1 VEGAVSER
9 SADGPVRVA
18 HVTTVDMTHRFLLM
32 GQLRHLRAEGFDV
45 TAISAPGPHVNDIEA
60 EGIHHIAWPHATRS
74 WDPGADVRAFRELV
88 AILREGR
95 FHVVHTHN
103 PKPGVMGRLA
113 ARVAGVPVVVNTVH
127 GFYATPD
134 DPLARRIPV
143 LALEW
148 LAARFSDLEL
158 YQSGE
163 DLRWARCRGV
173 VSSSRSRYLGN
184 GADLSR
190 FDPSAVSP
198 DRVAGIREEL
208 GIPAGAPVVGTIGRM
223 VEEKGYR
230 EFFEAA
236 RRIRRASP
244 EVRFLAI
251 GETDQ
256 SKPDAIGASE
266 ISERSGDVV
275 FAGWRTD
282 VPELLAL
289 MDVFVLASWREGFP
303 RSAIEAAAMGR
314 PLVLTDIRGC
324 REVVR
329 DGTEGFLV
337 PPRDPDGLTD
347 AVSRLL
353 REPELRRRLGE
364 AARERALERF
374 DERRVADTV
383 TTVYRSLLE
392 RKGLVA
398 RTLDLEGLRDVR
410 IRRAKLGDLSAMARL
425 HSEVLPSAF
434 MPMLG
439 ERFLRRLF
447 RAHVEDPGA
456 VAVVAER
463 DGEVIGY
470 AAGVL
475 STPSFRRRFLLRHGI
490 PAVIAAAP
498 RLLRSGAIRRVL
510 ENASYPEMT
519 RGFPKAEFDLVG
531 VRRGTAPGLGVL
543 LGREVLVGL
552 AERGADR
559 VKGYVAA
566 DNRAMNAMVRRMG
579 FRLEAQVSL
588 HDGKPS
594 NIWVI
599 GLESVRPSGRGAR
612 GTG

>member
-1 VEGAVSER
+1 
-9 SADGPVRVA
+9 
-18 HVTTVDMTHRFLLM
+18 
-32 GQLRHLRAEGFDV
+32 
-45 TAISAPGPHVNDIEA
+45 VNDIEA
-60 EGIHHIAWPHATRS
+60 EGIRHLAWPHATRS

-134 DPLARRIPV
+134 DPLPRRIPV
-143 LALEW
+143 LGLEW

-158 YQSGE
+158 YQSAE
-163 DLRWARCRGV
+163 DLRWARRRGV
-173 VSSSRSRYLGN
+173 VTPSRSRFLGN

-198 DRVAGIREEL
+198 DRVAVIREEL
-208 GIPAGAPVVGTIGRM
+208 GIPDGATVVGTIGRM
-223 VEEKGYR
+223 VAEKGYG

-236 RRIRRASP
+236 RRIRRESP

-251 GETDQ
+251 GETDP
-256 SKPDAIGASE
+256 SKPDAIGTSE
-266 ISERSGDVV
+266 IGERSGDVV
-275 FAGWRTD
+275 FAGWRND
-282 VPELLAL
+282 IPELLTL

-329 DGTEGFLV
+329 DGIEGILV
-337 PPRDPDGLTD
+337 PPRDPDRLTE

-353 REPELRRRLGE
+353 RDPELRRPLGE
-364 AARERALERF
+364 AARARAVERF

-383 TTVYRSLLE
+383 TSAYRGLLDQ
-392 RKGLVA
+392 KGLA
-398 RTLDLEGLRDVR
+398 GRSLDLEGLQDVR
-410 IRRAKLGDLSAMARL
+410 IRRARLGDLSAMARL

-434 MPMLG
+434 LPMLG
-439 ERFLRRLF
+439 EGFLRRLF

-456 VAVVAER
+456 VAVVAVR
-463 DGEVIGY
+463 DGEVVGY

-475 STPSFRRRFLLRHGI
+475 STPAFRRRFLLRHGVAAAI
-490 PAVIAAAP
+490 VAAP
-498 RLLRSGAIRRVL
+498 RLVRRGAVRRVL

-519 RGFPKAEFDLVG
+519 RGFPEAEFDLVG
-531 VRRGTAPGLGVL
+531 VRRGTAPGLGLL
-543 LGREVLVGL
+543 LGREVLAGL
-552 AERGADR
+552 ADRGADR
-559 VKGYVAA
+559 AKGYVAA
-566 DNRAMNAMVRRMG
+566 DNRAMNAMVRRLG
-579 FRLEAQVSL
+579 FRLEGQVSL
-588 HDGKPS
+588 HDGKQS

-599 GLESVRPSGRGAR
+599 GLESFRPSGRGDH
-612 GTG
+612 GNE